1 MNKVKHPFVLIG
13 IKRQLVQTDTPQIR
27 MERSTYAVVC
37 MGENTGA
44 DHCSADQRLCFR
56 YTDSTTPLV
65 LKCEIKS
72 V

>member
-13 IKRQLVQTDTPQIR
+13 IKRQLVQTDTSQ

-37 MGENTGA
+37 MGENKDA
-44 DHCSADQRLCFR
+44 DHCSADQPLCFR